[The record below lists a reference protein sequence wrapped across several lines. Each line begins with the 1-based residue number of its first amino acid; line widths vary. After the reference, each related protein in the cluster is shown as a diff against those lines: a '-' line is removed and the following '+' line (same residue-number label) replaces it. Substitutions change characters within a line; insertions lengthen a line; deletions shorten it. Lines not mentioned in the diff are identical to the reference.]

1 MSVLQRELPAG
12 QGLTALLGHLN
23 LAHTFRGGE
32 RQTELLIRALA
43 PHLPRQLAVVRA
55 GRPLAE
61 RLADIPGVA
70 VCEVRGRLAAA
81 RAAKGCTLLHAHET
95 GGAQAALVRHLLS
108 GTPYVIT
115 RRVDKRPKSDPFTR
129 AMYARAA
136 AVAGLS
142 SAVVGCMRGY
152 DPSLELR
159 TIPSAASGVASDPAW
174 VAAFR
179 ARFSGK
185 FLVGHVAALVN
196 EHKGQLTLIQAA
208 ARLERNYPEIH
219 FIVVGSGRD
228 EARLR
233 RAAAGLSNISF
244 TGWVDNVA
252 DHLAAFD
259 LFAFPSKHE
268 ALGSILIDAMEFG
281 LPIVATSVGGI
292 PDLVVDGE
300 NGVLI
305 TEDDPDALAAAVA
318 RLFSDAALRDAIA
331 RANRLRARDY
341 RPEIMTAR
349 YLELYREL
357 LPDLVPSAEAV
368 P

>member
-1 MSVLQRELPAG
+1 VPVLQRELPAG
-12 QGLTALLGHLN
+12 QGLTALLGHIN

-32 RQTELLIRALA
+32 RQTELLIRGLA
-43 PHLPRQLAVVRA
+43 AHLPRQRAVVRA
-55 GRPLAE
+55 DRPLAE
-61 RLADIPGVA
+61 RLAGIPGVT

-81 RAAKGCTLLHAHET
+81 RAARGCTLLHAHET

-129 AMYARAA
+129 AMYANAA

-142 SAVVGCMRGY
+142 SAVVRCMRGY

-159 TIPSAASGVASDPAW
+159 KIPSAASGMASDPAW

-179 ARFSGK
+179 ARFPGK
-185 FLVGHVAALVN
+185 FLVGHVAALDI
-196 EHKGQLTLIQAA
+196 EHKGQLTLVRAA
-208 ARLERNYPEIH
+208 AKLERNYPEIH
-219 FIVVGSGRD
+219 FVVVGSGRD
-228 EARLR
+228 EERLR
-233 RAAAGLSNISF
+233 RAAAPLSNMSF

-259 LFAFPSKHE
+259 LFAFPSRHE
-268 ALGSILIDAMEFG
+268 GLGSILIDAMQFG

-305 TEDDPDALAAAVA
+305 AEDDADALAAAVA